1 MTSFKTQRT
10 PQGAC
15 YYYPLYRWRRNW
27 GTKGLHYLP
36 QSHSSSWWIKI
47 SPRSPFSES
56 LHIKMKSFVQHLGG
70 RSTNSHTN
78 YQHKNE
84 TKPYFPLMEL
94 LVWVRPAR
102 RSAIHPLCPEGVRGV
117 TGRAS
122 LDCLCLSQRGET
134 VPYLSRPCNPHN
146 SYQALSRHLLN
157 QQLTLFSA
165 FVVSVLTATL
175 KLNSGRCDRKPQ
187 MTFILLLIISLITLI
202 HSVNIY

>member
-1 MTSFKTQRT
+1 MKKKLRHKRASLFATVTQLIVVDQNFT
-10 PQGAC
+10 LEPI
-15 YYYPLYRWRRNW
+15 L
-27 GTKGLHYLP
+27 
-36 QSHSSSWWIKI
+36 WITAHKDEI
-47 SPRSPFSES
+47 ICPAF
-56 LHIKMKSFVQHLGG
+56 GG

-102 RSAIHPLCPEGVRGV
+102 RSAIHPSYPEGVRGV

-134 VPYLSRPCNPHN
+134 VPYLSRPYNPHN

-165 FVVSVLTATL
+165 FVVSVPTATL

-187 MTFILLLIISLITLI
+187 MTFILLLIISLITMI